1 MNSTTWL
8 LDLESTLCRFDL
20 SLASI
25 DLKNTTTYLLGND
38 DDAPPTESL
47 FYIGL
52 PLASEGGALNTLT
65 LARMSGNEKT
75 KNGAIEKLKEVTGPP
90 LY

>member
-1 MNSTTWL
+1 LNSTTWL
-8 LDLESTLCRFDL
+8 LDLGSTTLCRFDL
-20 SLASI
+20 SSLNRS
-25 DLKNTTTYLLGND
+25 LKHNYLLGND